1 MLGTFR
7 RQKTIHNTLGPF
19 GCLDFHGNEP
29 FPLAE
34 NEAHFIQK
42 VHFCQVI
49 SLYLLCFQGEKKI
62 SLEYHGLGRKEEI
75 KSHMKCAIYKDRH
88 PKTLPFSINWK

>member
-49 SLYLLCFQGEKKI
+49 SLYLLCFQGEKKNLVGI
-62 SLEYHGLGRKEEI
+62 PWIGAQGGNKIAHEMSYL
-75 KSHMKCAIYKDRH
+75 
-88 PKTLPFSINWK
+88 